1 MCIPKEYWERILKQT
16 KTKLLCL
23 LIAALMLLSLAAC
36 GKETTKDSNLIKLG
50 DYELLYKG
58 ACIMEDSDGNYA
70 IVLTLDFTN
79 NGKENASYLWSVD
92 ETVMQNGVELEVA
105 NVFTDYDTFE
115 TVIEGQFTE
124 IAPGTTLEVKTAY
137 VLKDTAAKVEATF
150 EQLFGKKKGT
160 ITIDPATLSRE
171 ASADSTGS
179 TDTTLPAPTGDAL
192 LDWWNGAWYGWWT
205 MTGCS
210 GAYES
215 MSGQWWDACAVI
227 DIGSDYTG
235 TVTIWDEDYSRADP
249 MLQASVTLNS
259 AGVGELGTV
268 MSESGYFTNLPLEHA
283 DWIIDPAIN
292 SRFPDV
298 ENMICIEGWYEDG
311 DDEFYYEVYLRP
323 WGQLWDDFAADY
335 PDDIPYY
342 YDDWYLPLVESGSSM
357 PDVVGGEAVSS
368 NSADAPAAP
377 TAANV
382 SGGDG
387 IVTEEQVQKGYVWMN
402 EVNNNIF
409 DATYDDIAA
418 YFGVEGQ
425 FVKEEYS
432 DHMKANYRYYKWISE
447 DDGSHFIYVNFK
459 ENESGVYTVSAYNT
473 SGFSGKEAIAKY
485 LDIVKAEAAEANKAA
500 SANAEMKDFSV
511 EVTQFA
517 QDDVKVKIMTKIPV
531 SGWSYDDRGRCLVEN
546 DDPAA
551 FGAGAIRF
559 EVRENVEKFDYY
571 KDNFENYQDI
581 EDRGIG
587 GITFHGRTY
596 RNIGYDWIEYVA
608 QLDDNRALS
617 IGLRNMDCVPGTMP
631 DIILNNMTF
640 Q

>member
-1 MCIPKEYWERILKQT
+1 MKQT

-79 NGKENASYLWSVD
+79 NGKENASYLWSID

-137 VLKDTAAKVEATF
+137 VLKDATAKVEATF

-171 ASADSTGS
+171 ASADSSGS

-235 TVTIWDEDYSRADP
+235 TVTIWDEDYTRADP

-259 AGVGELGTV
+259 AGVGEHGTV

-511 EVTQFA
+511 EVAQFA

-531 SGWSYDDRGRCLVEN
+531 SGWSYDDGPRCLVEN
-546 DDPAA
+546 DDPTA
-551 FGAGAIRF
+551 FGAGAIQF
-559 EVRENVEKFDYY
+559 EVRENVEKFDSY
-571 KDNFENYQDI
+571 KDKFENYQDI
-581 EDRGIG
+581 EDRVIG
-587 GITFHGRTY
+587 GITFRGRTY
-596 RNIGYDWIEYVA
+596 KYIGYEWIQYIA
-608 QLDDNRALS
+608 QLDDSRALS
-617 IGLRNMDCVPGTMP
+617 IGLRNLDCVPGTMP
-631 DIILNNMTF
+631 DIILSNMSF
-640 Q
+640 R

>member
-1 MCIPKEYWERILKQT
+1 MKQT

-79 NGKENASYLWSVD
+79 NGKENASYLWSID

-137 VLKDTAAKVEATF
+137 VLKDAAAKVEATF

-259 AGVGELGTV
+259 AGVGEHGTV
-268 MSESGYFTNLPLEHA
+268 MSESGYFANLPLEHA

-342 YDDWYLPLVESGSSM
+342 YDDWYLPLVESGRSM

-409 DATYDDIAA
+409 DATYDDIVA

-432 DHMKANYRYYKWISE
+432 DHMKANYRYYKWISK
-447 DDGSHFIYVNFK
+447 DDDSHFIYVNFK
-459 ENESGVYTVSAYNT
+459 EKESGVYTVSAYNT
-473 SGFSGKEAIAKY
+473 SGFSGTEAIEKY

-511 EVTQFA
+511 EIAQFA
-517 QDDVKVKIMTKIPV
+517 KDDVKVKIMTKIPV
-531 SGWSYDDRGRCLVEN
+531 SGWSFDDGKRCLVEN
-546 DDPAA
+546 NDPTA
-551 FGAGAIRF
+551 FGAGAIQF
-559 EVRENVEKFDYY
+559 EIRENVEKFDSY
-571 KDNFENYQDI
+571 KDSFENYKDI
-581 EDRGIG
+581 EDRVIG
-587 GITFHGRTY
+587 GITFRGRTY
-596 RNIGYDWIEYVA
+596 KYIGYEWIQYIA
-608 QLDDNRALS
+608 QLDDGRALS

>member
-1 MCIPKEYWERILKQT
+1 MKQT

-259 AGVGELGTV
+259 AGVGEHGTV

-473 SGFSGKEAIAKY
+473 SGFSGKEAIARY

-511 EVTQFA
+511 EVAQFA

-531 SGWSYDDRGRCLVEN
+531 SGWSYDDGKRSLVEN
-546 DDPAA
+546 DDPTA

-581 EDRGIG
+581 EDRVIG

-640 Q
+640 R

>member
-1 MCIPKEYWERILKQT
+1 MKQT

-23 LIAALMLLSLAAC
+23 LLAALMLLSSLTAC
-36 GKETTKDSNLIKLG
+36 GKDKAKDSNLIKLG

-58 ACIMEDSDGNYA
+58 ACIMEDSDGNDA

-79 NGKENASYLWSVD
+79 NGKDNASYLWSVN

-105 NVFTDYDTFE
+105 TVFTDYDTFE
-115 TVIEGQFTE
+115 TVIDGQFTDV
-124 IAPGTTLEVKTAY
+124 APGTTLEVQTAF
-137 VLKDTAAKVEATF
+137 VLNDTTSEIKATF
-150 EQLFGKKKGT
+150 EELLGSKKGT
-160 ITIDPATLSRE
+160 ITIDPTTLSRE
-171 ASADSTGS
+171 TAADTEPGAS
-179 TDTTLPAPTGDAL
+179 LPAATTGDAL
-192 LDWWNGAWYGWWT
+192 LDWWNGAWYGWWK

-210 GAYES
+210 GSYES
-215 MSGQWWDACAVI
+215 MEGQWWDVCGEIA
-227 DIGSDYTG
+227 IGADYTG
-235 TVTIWDEDYSRADP
+235 SVTLWDEDYTRTDP
-249 MLQASVTLNS
+249 MALASVSLNE
-259 AGVGELGTV
+259 AGTGEHGTV
-268 MSESGYFTNLPLEHA
+268 MSEGGWFTDTALAHA
-283 DWIIDPAIN
+283 DWIVDPGLLDYDDLIW
-292 SRFPDV
+292 
-298 ENMICIEGWYEDG
+298 IDG
-311 DDEFYYEVYLRP
+311 DYENGDNAFHYDIYLRP
-323 WGQLWDDFAADY
+323 WGLHWEDMDESGY
-335 PDDIPYY
+335 PYRY
-342 YDDWYLPLVESGSSM
+342 TDWYLPLIDAGMPM
-357 PDVVGGEAVSS
+357 PDAIGEEPS
-368 NSADAPAAP
+368 NDFNPHDSAPLTQTDAAA
-377 TAANV
+377 

-402 EVNNNIF
+402 EVNKNIF
-409 DATYDDIAA
+409 DATYEDIVA

-432 DHMKANYRYYKWISE
+432 DHMKANYRYYKWISA
-447 DDGSHFIYVNFK
+447 DDDSHFIYVNFM

-473 SGFSGKEAIAKY
+473 SGFSGTEAIEKY

-511 EVTQFA
+511 EIAQFA
-517 QDDVKVKIMTKIPV
+517 KDDVVVKVMTKIPV
-531 SGWSYDDRGRCLVEN
+531 SGWSYDEGKRCLVDN
-546 DDPAA
+546 DDPTA

-559 EVRENVEKFDYY
+559 EVKENVEKFDYY

-581 EDRGIG
+581 EDRVIG

-617 IGLRNMDCVPGTMP
+617 IGLRDLDCVPGTMP

>member
-1 MCIPKEYWERILKQT
+1 MKQT

-79 NGKENASYLWSVD
+79 NGKENASYLWSID

-137 VLKDTAAKVEATF
+137 VLKDDAAKVEATF

-171 ASADSTGS
+171 TSADSTGS

-259 AGVGELGTV
+259 AGVGEHGTV

-485 LDIVKAEAAEANKAA
+485 LDIVKAEAAEANMAA

-511 EVTQFA
+511 EVAQFA

-531 SGWSYDDRGRCLVEN
+531 SGWSYDDGPRCLVEN
-546 DDPAA
+546 DDPTA
-551 FGAGAIRF
+551 FGAGAIQF

-581 EDRGIG
+581 EDRVIG